1 MSRVISGIM
10 VIYGGTG
17 LRLFLDDRKGQ
28 NCKSWRSLEHSRT
41 RGLKRTPAIEERIR
55 RVRRDALPTSKIA
68 VNGER
73 ERRMLML
80 ECLSS

>member
-28 NCKSWRSLEHSRT
+28 NCKSWRSLKDSRT
-41 RGLKRTPAIEERIR
+41 QALKDSRTQALKHSSTQSTQGLKAFKDSSVHR
-55 RVRRDALPTSKIA
+55 RLK
-68 VNGER
+68 R
-73 ERRMLML
+73 EYGG
-80 ECLSS
+80 